1 MAGSSI
7 IETVAATAKDD
18 EGKKAVDAEPGNK
31 EAAAVAARTA
41 MVTEQSWIDYV
52 ILYKKDQELL
62 APKEERKADEPTV
75 AMITKETVPDSF
87 IDILRKRRPVSSYD
101 R

>member
-7 IETVAATAKDD
+7 IETAAATAKDD

-31 EAAAVAARTA
+31 EAAAGTA